1 MDHHPSGRH
10 HAADILRRR
19 APLTVA
25 VGEVAMGRL
34 RGAGWAILLWTV
46 VLVIYSIAAS
56 TGAAIDCARDA
67 DPGLDCG
74 ALLTVAIVVVFLV
87 FWLIGVVPI
96 LLTKADGVA
105 RGVLLR
111 IIVNSL
117 ALLVTI
123 FVLGLIRLPTADG
136 RNVPLLDIA
145 DGLLVVGFLF
155 AVVNTAVRPVLF
167 ALSGRWL
174 IRSLG
179 LAVVAVNAIL
189 FWLVGELAAW
199 SGDPWVTPEPRLLW
213 IVVDSIVFTVVLTV
227 LDAFL
232 GLDRPQ
238 VEISGSGR
246 LWRILDSLP
255 AQRRNALI
263 ESLRLQE
270 VYDTVSRYG
279 LEIVFG
285 GSALAPIRRLG
296 DRAMGRSTAAID
308 AATTP
313 AKVRMMLQQLGPTYV
328 KLGQMASSR
337 SDALPPE
344 WREEL
349 DKLQNT
355 VPPFPWEQARAIIT
369 HELGADP
376 STLFASI
383 DEAPMAAA
391 SLAQVHRA
399 TLHDGT
405 QVVVKVQR
413 PGVQAKVRADLGVM
427 QELAKVAEQR
437 VTMARQLDATGLV
450 KEFADGVLEELD
462 YTIEAYHARRLAD
475 VVRSLPGVSVPAIH
489 PDLSSGRVL
498 TIDFVPG
505 VKATKADQLDP
516 SIDRE
521 AVAAAFMRAMVKQ
534 VMVDG
539 FFHADPHPGNIL
551 VDQHTGILTFLDL
564 GLVGELRQE
573 QRFDLL
579 ALLWALKMEDPGALA
594 TVSLRLCVA
603 TGLVDAGAYRVA
615 IERLFY
621 QYWVYGSGSFGGMMS
636 ALFAT
641 LRANGLRMRKELTLA
656 VKAMTQAEELLRAL
670 SPGMS
675 LVDAATSAAEAQLL
689 SELTPERV
697 ASIAQGQVGTLVAQV
712 MGAAVEQRSAFGP
725 MLLELITGGRLG
737 GVPSGGD
744 PFQEAL
750 AERLDRLGTQ
760 LDRLSR
766 RMTGALYGVGLA
778 LGLALVF
785 LALMIQP
792 GLELD
797 GLLLLVAAAA
807 GLVLAAIGLSAWRT
821 RDDSTA

>member
-1 MDHHPSGRH
+1 
-10 HAADILRRR
+10 
-19 APLTVA
+19 
-25 VGEVAMGRL
+25 MGRL

-46 VLVIYSIAAS
+46 VVVIYSIAAS
-56 TGAAIDCARDA
+56 TGAAADCATDA
-67 DPGLDCG
+67 EPGLDCG
-74 ALLTVAIVVVFLV
+74 TLLTVGIVAVFLV
-87 FWLIGVVPI
+87 FWLIGVVLI

-232 GLDRPQ
+232 GLDRPR

-296 DRAMGRSTAAID
+296 DRRHGQIVGGDRRSHDPGQGPDHAPAAGPHVREAGPDGQQPVGRAA
-308 AATTP
+308 AGVARG
-313 AKVRMMLQQLGPTYV
+313 A
-328 KLGQMASSR
+328 GQAPEHGA
-337 SDALPPE
+337 ALPVGAGP
-344 WREEL
+344 R
-349 DKLQNT
+349 DHH
-355 VPPFPWEQARAIIT
+355 PRA
-369 HELGADP
+369 GRDP

-413 PGVQAKVRADLGVM
+413 PDVQAKVRADLGVM

-437 VTMARQLDATGLV
+437 VTMARQLDASGLV

-475 VVRSLPGVSVPAIH
+475 VVRSVPGVSVPAIH

-603 TGLVDAGAYRVA
+603 TGPVDAGTYRVA
-615 IERLFY
+615 VERLFY

-737 GVPSGGD
+737 GAPSGGD

-778 LGLALVF
+778 LGLSLVF
-785 LALMIQP
+785 LALMTQP

-797 GLLLLVAAAA
+797 GLLLLVAVAA